1 MRRWSGL
8 IVSPTYCLPHTTHL
22 ITYTRWEEEQ
32 VILVV
37 MGKRSLVALEIMQFR
52 SSKIGQVKQPAL
64 PQAEVTLAILY
75 LGPGGAG
82 RGRFNLT
89 SPLRADLVSIFR
101 KLIAFFRHI
110 IGWDAEKTFDVS
122 ASTTRSSQL
131 AERRG
136 LIGGRRL
143 SKVVRKKNLRVST
156 AGRTTVR
163 SLSRGCTN
171 STPSRASLMKRFE

>member
-1 MRRWSGL
+1 
-8 IVSPTYCLPHTTHL
+8 
-22 ITYTRWEEEQ
+22 
-32 VILVV
+32 
-37 MGKRSLVALEIMQFR
+37 MQFR

-136 LIGGRRL
+136 LIGGAAAIESCSKEKPACVHCRAYDCQESLERL
-143 SKVVRKKNLRVST
+143 YKFYSIKGLIDEAVRV
-156 AGRTTVR
+156 
-163 SLSRGCTN
+163 
-171 STPSRASLMKRFE
+171 TPRPELELQL